1 LAGGLDSIGVGGE
14 LGAVGGGDEL
24 VGVGGGGDGLARY
37 DGASAEPPDGDGGES
52 CSSSQS
58 VFFGGP

>member
-1 LAGGLDSIGVGGE
+1 VGGE